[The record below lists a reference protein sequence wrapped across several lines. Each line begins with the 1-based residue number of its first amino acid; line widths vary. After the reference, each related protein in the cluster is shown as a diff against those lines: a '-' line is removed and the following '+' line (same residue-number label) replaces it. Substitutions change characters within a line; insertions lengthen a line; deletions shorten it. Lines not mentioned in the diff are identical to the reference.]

1 MKYFLGL
8 LALMGAAT
16 AYSETAAT
24 IAKQPQTGWLDS
36 ADCSAISGWA
46 WDSSQPSARL
56 EINLYDGSTQ
66 GSPFATL
73 SAANYRQDLQ
83 QAGIGDGVHAFYMN
97 TPATLKDGRT
107 HAIIAT
113 LASSGEAIKIGT
125 NTLSCPA
132 GATGYRYY
140 FSDKLTAISAEQW
153 SIRGDAVQAAD
164 GVTSASASGAILLS
178 RIAVPDGSSDSEV
191 RASLNLKA
199 SGGVYTIYL
208 HASPDALAGSAASG
222 SYYAV
227 EVENPTFSDNGC
239 TATLSISK
247 RSSETVTSLHSEQI
261 SCHDGMTLRAIAA
274 ADGHVGVWLDYSNL
288 TKIDDAEVTGGVA
301 GIGVRSAPAINS
313 LGGVDLGA
321 LDRLA
326 PGPLSPAD
334 IQVKASANSIEL
346 DWPRIT
352 DDPDGTGVGGYTISR
367 DGKFI
372 ANVSRANPSFIDSKV
387 QPGAV
392 YTYEIAAYDMHLNR
406 TSTFVTVAAPESGT
420 AATK

>member
-8 LALMGAAT
+8 LAFMVAAT
-16 AYSETAAT
+16 AYSETAAG

-66 GSPFATL
+66 GSAFATL
-73 SAANYRQDLQ
+73 TAGNYRRDLQ
-83 QAGIGDGVHAFYMN
+83 QAGIGDGAYAFYMN
-97 TPATLKDGRT
+97 TPDSLKDGRT

-113 LASSGEAIKIGT
+113 VAGSGEPIKLGT

-140 FSDKLTAISAEQW
+140 FSDKLTALSPDSWAM
-153 SIRGDAVQAAD
+153 RGDAAQAPD
-164 GVTSASASGAILLS
+164 GVTSASATGAALFS

-199 SGGVYTIYL
+199 SGGVYSIYL
-208 HASPDALAGSAASG
+208 HASPDALAGSAPSG

-227 EVENPTFSDNGC
+227 EVENPTFSDSGC
-239 TATLSISK
+239 SATLSISK

-261 SCHDGMTLRAIAA
+261 ACHDGMTLRAIAA
-274 ADGHVGVWLDYSNL
+274 ADGRIGVWLDYWNL
-288 TKIDDAEVTGGVA
+288 TKIDDSEVTGGVA
-301 GIGVRSAPAINS
+301 GIGVRSAPAGNS
-313 LGGVDLGA
+313 VGGVDLGA

-334 IQVKASANSIEL
+334 IQVKASASSIEL

-352 DDPDGTGVGGYTISR
+352 DDPDGTGVGGYAISR
-367 DGKFI
+367 DGKFV
-372 ANVSRANPSFIDSKV
+372 ANVSRANPTFVDSKV

-406 TSTFVTVAAPESGT
+406 TSTFVTVAMPESGT